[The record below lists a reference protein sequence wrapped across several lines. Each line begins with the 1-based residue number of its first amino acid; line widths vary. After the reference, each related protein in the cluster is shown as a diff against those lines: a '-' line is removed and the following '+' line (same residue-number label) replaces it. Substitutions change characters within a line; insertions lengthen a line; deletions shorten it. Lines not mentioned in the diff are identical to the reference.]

1 MLKQF
6 SVALA
11 ALTLFAHPA
20 NAQQETS
27 RWTALAERNWA
38 DLPAAAQDLYVYGGA
53 KLEFLLEPGGAGS
66 DNATTLSTYVELEK
80 SGFYVGLYGA
90 IANDSTANEV
100 DVYLGYRAETA
111 GGISYDI
118 GYSRYIYPNDGG
130 DCCGEITLSLGTPL
144 GDKFAASLDLAYDPE
159 ASLGN
164 AYLGLEFYA
173 TDKITLSAN
182 YGTYEVDGAGSE
194 QEWDIGVGYALTDEA
209 AVDLRFY
216 DGTDYADSYVG
227 LAITFDTTLLSR

>member
-1 MLKQF
+1 MLKNL
-6 SVALA
+6 SALA
-11 ALTLFAHPA
+11 LIIAPA
-20 NAQQETS
+20 
-27 RWTALAERNWA
+27 
-38 DLPAAAQDLYVYGGA
+38 LPATAQDLYVDGGA
-53 KLEFLLEPGGAGS
+53 ELEFLLEPGGAGS
-66 DNATTLSTYVELEK
+66 DDATTLSTYVELEK

-90 IANDSTANEV
+90 VANDSTADEV

-144 GDKFAASLDLAYDPE
+144 GEKFAASFDLAYDPE

-173 TDKITLSAN
+173 TDTITLSAN
-182 YGTYEVDGAGSE
+182 YGTFEVDGAGSE
-194 QEWDIGVGYALTDEA
+194 QEWDIGVGYALTEEA
-209 AVDLRFY
+209 AVDLRY
-216 DGTDYADSYVG
+216 
-227 LAITFDTTLLSR
+227 